1 MKDSSSYHRW
11 AVHPV
16 FLWVKNFIFHHLKC
30 SCHGLRWEALVDIF
44 IIFVFSASVKSSW
57 VSWVHYIYC
66 IQCFQLLYGGFYIIL
81 IVFFFFFGTVK
92 YTIFSCVNWY
102 YMHILISTF
111 SSSVQIP
118 GNDFCLCQEE
128 TQWGRRNELSQ
139 VVLWPPHICGGTC
152 VPTCTYTHI

>member
-1 MKDSSSYHRW
+1 MPYLDEGFFLLSSLGCAPCFPLGKEFYLSPPQVLLPWPQVGGFSRYLYYFC
-11 AVHPV
+11 
-16 FLWVKNFIFHHLKC
+16 FLSICQEFL
-30 SCHGLRWEALVDIF
+30 GLL
-44 IIFVFSASVKSSW
+44 SSL
-57 VSWVHYIYC
+57 Y
-66 IQCFQLLYGGFYIIL
+66 LLYPVLPIALWWFLYNTYSL
-81 IVFFFFFGTVK
+81 FFFFGTVK

-139 VVLWPPHICGGTC
+139 VVL
-152 VPTCTYTHI
+152 